1 MDKKIELEVDG
12 RIIRCMPSMLED
24 MMRFGAT
31 KPKKI
36 MKDVPIELLTPI
48 KMVKPKKEEPPIE
61 SKKPEKKILSLD
73 YDIRL
78 KGNSKF
84 VCEVFDSAGK
94 VYNKKGLVKTKA
106 IELLKSLEDET
117 AKE

>member
-1 MDKKIELEVDG
+1 MEKKIEVEVDG

-48 KMVKPKKEEPPIE
+48 KMVKAKEEPPIE
-61 SKKPEKKILSLD
+61 SKPPEKKVLSLD

-84 VCEVFDSAGK
+84 LFEVFDSAGK
-94 VYNKKGLVKTKA
+94 VYNDKGLVKTKA
-106 IELLKSLEDET
+106 VELLKSLP
-117 AKE
+117 

>member
-12 RIIRCMPSMLED
+12 RIVRCMPSMLED

-31 KPKKI
+31 KPKKV
-36 MKDVPIELLTPI
+36 MKDVPVELLTPI
-48 KMVKPKKEEPPIE
+48 KMVKPKEPPVE
-61 SKKPEKKILSLD
+61 SKAPEKKILSLD

-84 VCEVFDSAGK
+84 LFEVYDSAGK
-94 VYNKKGLVKTKA
+94 VYNEKGLVKTKA
-106 IELLKSLEDET
+106 IQLLKSLS
-117 AKE
+117 

>member
-1 MDKKIELEVDG
+1 MDKKIEVEVDG

-61 SKKPEKKILSLD
+61 AKAPAKKVLSLD

-84 VCEVFDSAGK
+84 LFEVYDSAGK
-94 VYNKKGLVKTKA
+94 VYNDKGLVKTKA
-106 IELLKSLEDET
+106 TELLNSL
-117 AKE
+117 KK